1 MPQEYTAT
9 DTRTGLKVT
18 IHGEFPPDKDDRI
31 RIAATSNL
39 FTKLMATVLATE
51 NSTERRALFRSLEL
65 ALEWADAAARQ
76 DMPEMNAILQ
86 RFLAEHGITQEQ
98 MQDIIRQFQEGQGPD
113 GFPPVG
119 PGEP

>member
-9 DTRTGLKVT
+9 DTRTGLTVT
-18 IHGEFPPDKDDRI
+18 VHGEFPPDKDDRI

-39 FTKLMATVLATE
+39 FTKLMATVLSTE

-76 DMPEMNAILQ
+76 DMQEMNAILQ
-86 RFLAEHGITQEQ
+86 RFLAELGITQEQ
-98 MQDIIRQFQEGQGPD
+98 MQEMIRRFQEGQGPEE
-113 GFPPVG
+113 FPP
-119 PGEP
+119 PPLN